1 VIYELRIYQA
11 APGKLAPLI
20 ARFRDHT
27 CALFEKHGI
36 TNVGYWRNTI
46 GGRSDELW
54 YMLSYPDMASR
65 DASWAAFAA
74 DPDWQQARAESEAD
88 GPLLDHLENRIL
100 APTDFSPLG

>member
-1 VIYELRIYQA
+1 MIYELRIYRA
-11 APGKLAPLI
+11 APGKLAPLV

-27 CALFEKHGI
+27 VALFEKHGI

-54 YMLSYPDMASR
+54 YMLSYPDMAAR
-65 DASWAAFAA
+65 DASWASFAA
-74 DPDWQQARAESEAD
+74 DPDWQKARADSEAN

-100 APTDFSPLG
+100 APTDFSPLK

>member
-1 VIYELRIYQA
+1 MESPRRLSVFEPLHGLAGDVCDELEVTVKMQDRQSRH
-11 APGKLAPLI
+11 L
-20 ARFRDHT
+20 
-27 CALFEKHGI
+27 
-36 TNVGYWRNTI
+36 

-74 DPDWQQARAESEAD
+74 DPAWQQARAESEAD

>member
-1 VIYELRIYQA
+1 VVYELRIYRA

-27 CALFEKHGI
+27 VALFEKHGI
-36 TNVGYWRNTI
+36 TNVGYWRNAI

-54 YMLSYPDMASR
+54 YMLSYPDMAAR

-74 DPDWQQARAESEAD
+74 DPDWQRARADSEAD
-88 GPLLDHLENRIL
+88 GTLLDHLENRIL
-100 APTDFSPLG
+100 APTDFSPLK